1 MSTSGLLRPSLTNI
15 LRNGEKDSVA
25 LMDVDF
31 DVPDSSKL
39 HNNKFASGLGGFWAP
54 GATGQTALRKDGI
67 GEISQ

>member
-1 MSTSGLLRPSLTNI
+1 
-15 LRNGEKDSVA
+15 
-25 LMDVDF
+25 MDVDF

-54 GATGQTALRKDGI
+54 GATGQTALTKDGI

>member
-1 MSTSGLLRPSLTNI
+1 
-15 LRNGEKDSVA
+15 
-25 LMDVDF
+25 MDGDF